1 MATEE
6 TPKETLDEKLGELKI
21 EEPEKAEEAKEAV
34 LEELKDSPPE
44 LHHVETKDTTDPEP
58 TTEPTTTDD
67 SVVKAEVPEAYA
79 EELKSDHN
87 IVPPAEEKPTEG
99 DAKPPSKMSALGD
112 KIASTF
118 HKISGK
124 E

>member
-6 TPKETLDEKLGELKI
+6 VPKETLDEKLGELKI
-21 EEPEKAEEAKEAV
+21 EEPEKAEEAKEEV

-44 LHHVETKDTTDPEP
+44 LHHVETKDTTAPEP
-58 TTEPTTTDD
+58 TTTTDD
-67 SVVKAEVPEAYA
+67 GIVKAEVPEAFA
-79 EELKSDHN
+79 EELKTDHD
-87 IVPPAEEKPTEG
+87 IVPPAEEKPTEEA
-99 DAKPPSKMSALGD
+99 DTKKHSKISSVGD
-112 KIASTF
+112 KVSSAF

>member
-1 MATEE
+1 MATEVV
-6 TPKETLDEKLGELKI
+6 PKENLDEKLGELKI
-21 EEPEKAEEAKEAV
+21 EEPEKAEEAKEEV

-58 TTEPTTTDD
+58 TTTTEDGC
-67 SVVKAEVPEAYA
+67 VKAEVPEAFA
-79 EELKSDHN
+79 EELKTDHD
-87 IVPPAEEKPTEG
+87 IVPPAEEKPTEEA
-99 DAKPPSKMSALGD
+99 DTKPPSKMSALGD
-112 KIASTF
+112 KITSTF